1 MKTTYL
7 IPIAFVAAAAV
18 AVLPSCKYRCI
29 KGSGHQVTE
38 NHKTGNFTDL
48 KVSGGFKV
56 NLKQDSSQTVN
67 ITADDNLMKYVHIE
81 SDGNELRVYCK
92 KNVCGS
98 GEMILNVGVR
108 KLDRLEGSGAVDFVS
123 DGKINTGDLSIHLAG
138 ASKVDMDLTAANLV
152 TEGAGSS
159 EINLKGQATSHR
171 LDLTGAGKVH
181 AFDFVVG
188 KYDIH
193 STGAADCEIN
203 VLNDLNVNSTGASDV
218 KYKGNPSNVNS
229 SKLGAGS
236 VTHVN

>member
-1 MKTTYL
+1 MKRTYL
-7 IPIAFVAAAAV
+7 IPLIFVAAV
-18 AVLPSCKYRCI
+18 AVAILPSCRYRCI

-38 NHKTGNFTDL
+38 NHKVGNFTEL
-48 KVSGGFKV
+48 EVSGGFKV
-56 NLKQDSSQTVN
+56 NLKQDSSQSVD
-67 ITADDNLMKYVHIE
+67 ITADDNLTKYIHVE
-81 SDGNELRVYCK
+81 SDGDKLHIYCK
-92 KNVCGS
+92 KNICGS

-108 KLDRLEGSGAVDFVS
+108 NINKLEGAGAVNFVS
-123 DGKINTGDLSIHLAG
+123 SGKINTGDLSIHLAG
-138 ASKVDMDLTAANLV
+138 ASKVDMDLTAANLT

-159 EINLKGQATSHR
+159 EINLRGQATSHR
-171 LDLTGAGKVH
+171 LELTGAGKVH

>member
-1 MKTTYL
+1 MKTVYL
-7 IPIAFVAAAAV
+7 IPIIFVAAAAV
-18 AVLPSCKYRCI
+18 ATLPSCRYRCI

-38 NHKTGNFTDL
+38 NHKVGNFTDL
-48 KVSGGFKV
+48 EVSGGFKV
-56 NLKQDSSQTVN
+56 NLKQDSSQTVG
-67 ITADDNLMKYVHIE
+67 ITADDNLMKYVHVE
-81 SDGNELRVYCK
+81 SDGEKLHIYCK
-92 KNVCGS
+92 KNICGS
-98 GEMILNVGVR
+98 GEMVLNVGV
-108 KLDRLEGSGAVDFVS
+108 KNIDKLEGAGAVNFTS
-123 DGKINTGDLSIHLAG
+123 EGKINTKDLNIHLAG
-138 ASKVDMDLTAANLV
+138 ASKVDMDLTAANVV

-159 EINLKGQATSHR
+159 EINLRGQATSHR
-171 LDLTGAGKVH
+171 IDLTGAGKVH

-203 VLNDLNVNSTGASDV
+203 VLNELNVNSTGASDV